1 MKQAIV
7 YNMILQCVSAI
18 LYNLEPRV
26 HHTLVTLPVSGY
38 HGDNIWTSQY
48 GCHGEN
54 VVAMTTLVSEMT
66 GCVHT
71 LSRDYDNTFL

>member
-7 YNMILQCVSAI
+7 YNTVLQCVSAI
-18 LYNLEPRV
+18 HYSLEPRV

-38 HGDNIWTSQY
+38 HGDNILTSQY

-54 VVAMTTLVSEMT
+54 VVAMTTLASVMT
-66 GCVHT
+66 GCVQT
-71 LSRDYDNTFL
+71 LSHHNENAFL